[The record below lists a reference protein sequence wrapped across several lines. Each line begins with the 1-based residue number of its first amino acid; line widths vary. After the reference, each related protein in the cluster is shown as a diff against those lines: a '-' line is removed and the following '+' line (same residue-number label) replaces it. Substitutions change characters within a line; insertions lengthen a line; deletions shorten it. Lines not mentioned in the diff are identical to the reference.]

1 MPPKQNIVQGG
12 NAKSRASAAPRVGCR
27 RRSRSEFESE
37 TDQPSATH
45 IRAEEARQPQWTM
58 SSTVKDILLEGNTSS
73 TDMKLNDFLR
83 SNLGDRAAVDED
95 HNVTMEM
102 FVQEPDAYV
111 QDQQLLRRILN
122 LTEYQALEAISRL
135 HHEGVFSLGQWRGFE
150 GRIRL
155 LYLQGEK

>member
-1 MPPKQNIVQGG
+1 MSGRPEEGIYGNLESQSSNFSQGG
-12 NAKSRASAAPRVGCR
+12 R
-27 RRSRSEFESE
+27 RRARSEFEGI
-37 TDQPSATH
+37 TDHSSAT
-45 IRAEEARQPQWTM
+45 RRRLEEMHRPQWTM

-122 LTEYQALEAISRL
+122 LNRVPSAGGHL
-135 HHEGVFSLGQWRGFE
+135 
-150 GRIRL
+150 
-155 LYLQGEK
+155 